1 VTGDASSPSPDAA
14 TAGRPL
20 AARAAIP
27 WAMVLSFA
35 AVLATADWF
44 WVVSLRG
51 AVGAIERTS
60 HPFVSWLQGSALL
73 IPLFAF
79 AVLGALALA
88 YKWFGPVL
96 RRTRTVIATSLLVV
110 VACTL
115 AGAGALILSG
125 AYDLR
130 LQLGQLDHMPSMGVL
145 CVDSCLQAQKD
156 ATLALQLKAL
166 GAGSVILLV
175 TNLVLVVWMV
185 ALRGGRL
192 NVGKEKPSPALPD
205 GAEGPLPRP
214 VAWFAEVQ
222 LVLVAALVGTG
233 TVLATHATADLID
246 SVVAALLLLLLATA
260 QLACAQFA
268 TARPGRPA
276 WIAAALLA
284 VLLPAL
290 WLYAHSTGSPLEQA
304 LGTPGSIGLADG
316 AVGVLEVATL
326 VAAVL
331 LLSAPAW
338 LRRAPT
344 SPHAGKLGL
353 VGIVAVTAIGV
364 GGSGLAMFDLGGVD
378 ERPPPAEHHAALR

>member
-1 VTGDASSPSPDAA
+1 MTELSRPAARTRGRSTG
-14 TAGRPL
+14 
-20 AARAAIP
+20 RAAIP
-27 WAMVLSFA
+27 WGTILTFA
-35 AVLATADWF
+35 TVLAAADWF

-51 AVGAIERTS
+51 AVGSIQRTS
-60 HPFVSWLQGSALL
+60 DPFVSWLQGSVMLM
-73 IPLFAF
+73 PLFAF

-88 YKWFGPVL
+88 YRWFGPVL
-96 RRTRTVIATSLLVV
+96 RRPRTLIATGLLVV
-110 VACTL
+110 AACTL

-125 AYDLR
+125 SYDLR
-130 LQLGQLDHMPSMGVL
+130 LQLGQLEHMPSMGVQ
-145 CVDSCLQAQKD
+145 CADSCLQAQKD

-185 ALRGGRL
+185 AIRGGRL
-192 NVGKEKPSPALPD
+192 SVGKEKSSGSLPD

-260 QLACAQFA
+260 QLATAQFA

-284 VLLPAL
+284 VVLPAL
-290 WLYAHSTGSPLEQA
+290 WLYAHTSGTPLESV
-304 LGTPGSIGLADG
+304 LGAPGSIGLADG

-326 VAAVL
+326 AAALL

-338 LRRAPT
+338 MRQAPV

-364 GGSGLAMFDLGGVD
+364 GGSGLAVFDLGGV
-378 ERPPPAEHHAALR
+378 EETPQPGNHHLALR

>member
-1 VTGDASSPSPDAA
+1 MTELSGP
-14 TAGRPL
+14 
-20 AARAAIP
+20 AARTSRWPTGRAAVP
-27 WAMVLSFA
+27 WATVLTFA
-35 AVLATADWF
+35 AVLAAADWF

-60 HPFVSWLQGSALL
+60 DPFVSWLQGSVMLT
-73 IPLFAF
+73 PLFAF
-79 AVLGALALA
+79 AVLGALAGA
-88 YKWFGPVL
+88 YRWFGPVL
-96 RRTRTVIATSLLVV
+96 RRPRTVIAASLLVV
-110 VACTL
+110 ATCTL

-130 LQLGQLDHMPSMGVL
+130 LQLAQLAHMPSMGVQ

-175 TNLVLVVWMV
+175 TNLLVVVWMV

-192 NVGKEKPSPALPD
+192 SVGKEKPSRSLPD

-214 VAWFAEVQ
+214 VAWLAEVQ
-222 LVLVAALVGTG
+222 LVLVAGLVGTG

-246 SVVAALLLLLLATA
+246 SVVAALLLLLFATA

-268 TARPGRPA
+268 AARPGRPA

-290 WLYAHSTGSPLEQA
+290 WLYAHSTGSPLEQV

-326 VAAVL
+326 AAAVL

-378 ERPPPAEHHAALR
+378 ERPPPAEHHVALR